1 MEGVKHKNQMINSEK
16 VCGEVR
22 GGLGDNK
29 YSNSI
34 NRKRK
39 DGQIRKHKHIECG
52 LSYRLAVVSWG
63 SLRAQFCSI
72 GRALDLAGSTVGVYK
87 ADLDSSHLPQG
98 NSSEKEA
105 ALSYLGTWELGILPS

>member
-1 MEGVKHKNQMINSEK
+1 MINSEK

-29 YSNSI
+29 YSNNI
-34 NRKRK
+34 NHKRK

-63 SLRAQFCSI
+63 SLRAQFHSI

-98 NSSEKEA
+98 QFLRERGSFE
-105 ALSYLGTWELGILPS
+105 LSGYLGIGYIT